1 MDEKLISV
9 DKISIYKIIHGQK
22 KSYPRIKV
30 LSMGKMMDDFFIC
43 GCHPWMRRSN
53 KDNGLCTWA
62 QPLTDENL
70 IKREN
75 LFCVN

>member
-1 MDEKLISV
+1 MDGKLISV
-9 DKISIYKIIHGQK
+9 DKILICKIIHGQK
-22 KSYPRIKV
+22 KSYPWIKV
-30 LSMGKMMDDFFIC
+30 SSMGKMMDDFFNG
-43 GCHPWMRRSN
+43 GCHPLLRRSN
-53 KDNGLCTWA
+53 NDNGLRTWA